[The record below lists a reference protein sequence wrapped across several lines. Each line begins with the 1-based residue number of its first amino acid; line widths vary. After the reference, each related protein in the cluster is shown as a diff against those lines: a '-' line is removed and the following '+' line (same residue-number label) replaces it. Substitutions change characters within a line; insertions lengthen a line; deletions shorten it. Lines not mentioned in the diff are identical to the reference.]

1 MSWEPAPEGDAD
13 AKVEGV
19 CQGRGVSVRS
29 KEIREET
36 SCAPNASGCAQLQ
49 QQSYSRKDTGNGRR
63 QPIVDV
69 ESAEDEQPWASPE
82 AKVVRDNLAGSKE
95 GDRTERA
102 GIDGAGSAPNKLGP
116 RLPICRGMSHLH
128 GSFHRSRS
136 VERSRVTLLIASS
149 RLGGAG
155 VQS

>member
-1 MSWEPAPEGDAD
+1 M
-13 AKVEGV
+13 
-19 CQGRGVSVRS
+19 
-29 KEIREET
+29 
-36 SCAPNASGCAQLQ
+36 PNPSGGAQLQ
-49 QQSYSRKDTGNGRR
+49 QQSDPRPYAGNGRR

-69 ESAEDEQPWASPE
+69 ESAEDEQPRASPE
-82 AKVVRDNLAGSKE
+82 AKEVGDDLAGFKE

-116 RLPICRGMSHLH
+116 RLRICRRMSHLH
-128 GSFHRSRS
+128 GSLHRSRS
-136 VERSRVTLLIASS
+136 VERAGVALLIAS